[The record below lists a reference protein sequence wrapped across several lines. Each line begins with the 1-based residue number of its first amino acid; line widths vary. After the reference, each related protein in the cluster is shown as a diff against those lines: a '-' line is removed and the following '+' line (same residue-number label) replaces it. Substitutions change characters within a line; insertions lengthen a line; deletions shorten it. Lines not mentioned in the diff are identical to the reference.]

1 MFRTYTQVQ
10 KALLQS
16 SFYVGKLTI
25 LRVRSFEFY
34 YDKPTETE
42 IKRLFSSH
50 LKNAIY
56 YPKHSQPILI
66 HFVYYTVNLPSVF
79 LERV

>member
-1 MFRTYTQVQ
+1 MQ
-10 KALLQS
+10 KALFQS
-16 SFYVGKLTI
+16 SVYDGKLNI
-25 LRVRSFEFY
+25 LSVRSFKFY
-34 YDKPTETE
+34 NDKPTETE
-42 IKRLFSSH
+42 LKRLFSSH